1 MCKAHALLPTV
12 LQPTTSLKLLVPAHA
27 ILGNSYSE
35 VNVSVKPSQAGNYL
49 FFPSYEFPKP
59 PEHSSMTLN
68 IRCSN
73 SVSLK
78 YTDHILFI
86 FSPVPLLVLAR

>member
-1 MCKAHALLPTV
+1 MCKAHALLSTV
-12 LQPTTSLKLLVPAHA
+12 LQPTTSLKLLVPA

-35 VNVSVKPSQAGNYL
+35 VSVSVKPSQAGKYL
-49 FFPSYEFPKP
+49 FSPSYEFPKP

-78 YTDHILFI
+78 YTDHIPFI
-86 FSPVPLLVLAR
+86 FIPVPLLVLAR